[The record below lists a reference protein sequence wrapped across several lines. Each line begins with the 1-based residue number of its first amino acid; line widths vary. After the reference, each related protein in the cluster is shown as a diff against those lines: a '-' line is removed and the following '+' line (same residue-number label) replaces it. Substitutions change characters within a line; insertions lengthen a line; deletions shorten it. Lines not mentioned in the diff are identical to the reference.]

1 VRVLVTGATGF
12 VGTWLMREL
21 TSAGHQAI
29 GAPSSSELD
38 INDGPGLARFVEG
51 VAPDAVA
58 HLAAISFAGDAARDP
73 QAAVAVNAG
82 GTRAVLT
89 AVAESAPGAPVLVTS
104 SSEVYGRP
112 APEDLPLREA
122 HPPRPVHA
130 YGRSKLA
137 QEEVALD
144 LAATHGIPL
153 VITRAFNHA
162 GPGQRTDFVIPALA
176 SRILDAMREG
186 RNTIRAGN
194 VDVRRDIGDV
204 RDVVRAYR
212 LLLEGAVGAGRPF
225 EPAVYNVATGR
236 SISIRDVITE
246 LASLAG
252 ATVEVEIDPALV
264 RADDPPEIRGDAT
277 KLMEAVGWSP
287 EWPLST
293 TLADVL
299 ASAARS

>member
-12 VGTWLMREL
+12 VGTWLMQEL
-21 TSAGHQAI
+21 TSAGHQAV
-29 GAPSSSELD
+29 GAPSSRELD
-38 INDGPGLARFVEG
+38 INDGPGLARLVEA

-58 HLAAISFAGDAARDP
+58 HLAAISFAGAAARDP
-73 QAAVAVNAG
+73 DAAVAVNAG
-82 GTRAVLT
+82 GTGAVLT
-89 AVAESAPGAPVLVTS
+89 AVAESAPSAPVLVTS

-112 APEDLPLREA
+112 APQDLPLREGHA
-122 HPPRPVHA
+122 PRPIHA

-137 QEEVALD
+137 QEEVALE
-144 LAATHGIPL
+144 LAAKHGIPL
-153 VITRAFNHA
+153 VITRAFNHT

-176 SRILDAMREG
+176 SRILEAMRGG

-212 LLLEGAVGAGRPF
+212 LLLEAAVEAGRPS

-236 SISIRDVITE
+236 SIRIRDVIAE

-252 ATVEVEIDPALV
+252 ATVEVETDPALV
-264 RADDPPEIRGDAT
+264 RPDDPPEIRGDAT
-277 KLMEAVGWSP
+277 KLKEAIGWSP

-299 ASAARS
+299 ASVARS

>member
-1 VRVLVTGATGF
+1 MRVLVTGATGF
-12 VGTWLMREL
+12 VGTWLLREL
-21 TSAGHQAI
+21 TSAGHEAV
-29 GAPSSSELD
+29 GTPASRELD
-38 INDGPGLARFVEG
+38 INDGPGLARLVAA

-58 HLAAISFAGDAARDP
+58 HLAAISFAGAAARDP
-73 QAAVAVNAG
+73 EVAVAVNAG

-89 AVAESAPGAPVLVTS
+89 AVARSAPGAPVLVTS
-104 SSEVYGRP
+104 SSEVYGAP
-112 APEDLPLREA
+112 APEDLPLRETQ
-122 HPPRPVHA
+122 PPRPVHA

-137 QEEVALD
+137 QEAVALE

-153 VITRAFNHA
+153 VITRAFNHT
-162 GPGQRTDFVIPALA
+162 GPGQRTDFAIPALA
-176 SRILDAMREG
+176 SRILEAMRDG
-186 RNTIRAGN
+186 RDTIRAGN

-212 LLLEGAVGAGRPF
+212 RLLEAAVEGSLPV

-236 SISIRDVITE
+236 SIPIRYVIAE

-252 ATVEVEIDPALV
+252 ATVEVETDPALV
-264 RADDPPEIRGDAT
+264 RPDDPAEIRGDAT
-277 KLMEAVGWSP
+277 KLREAIGWSP

-299 ASAARS
+299 ASVARP